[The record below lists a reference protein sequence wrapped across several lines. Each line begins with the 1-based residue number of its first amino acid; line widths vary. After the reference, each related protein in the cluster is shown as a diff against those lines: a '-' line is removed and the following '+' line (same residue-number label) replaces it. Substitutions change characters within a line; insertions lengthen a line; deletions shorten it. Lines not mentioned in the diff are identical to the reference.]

1 MALLNRA
8 YAARARARGLSRAW
22 SSASRVV
29 GAGGDAHSSA
39 IDQRPFYFRRG
50 HVGPCVEELQERIAA
65 LVRQRQHL
73 RTSGASRALLERN
86 RLELV
91 RRQWELCHALIEQ
104 HLPIHAEQS
113 H

>member
-22 SSASRVV
+22 SSATRVV
-29 GAGGDAHSSA
+29 GAGDAHSSV
-39 IDQRPFYFRRG
+39 IDHRPFYFRRG

-65 LVRQRQHL
+65 LVRQRQQL
-73 RTSGASRALLERN
+73 RMSGASRALLERN
-86 RLELV
+86 RLRLA
-91 RRQWELCHALIEQ
+91 RSQWELSHALIEK
-104 HLPIHAEQS
+104 HLPVRVEQS